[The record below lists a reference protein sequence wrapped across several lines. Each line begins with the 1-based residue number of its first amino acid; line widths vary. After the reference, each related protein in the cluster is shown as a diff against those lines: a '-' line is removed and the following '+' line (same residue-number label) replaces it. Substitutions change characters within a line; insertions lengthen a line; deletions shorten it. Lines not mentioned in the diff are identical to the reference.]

1 MTGLAKHAIVTV
13 ADAVRCALCGSQ
25 RVWGFMNRLP
35 KYVGA
40 LLVALLLLA
49 GETAHAQAFEWVRIG
64 DADGFGFPDTAALGR
79 PIQGVGPGPADTN
92 ANGVLEPDEF
102 LPDLNRDGGVWYRGE
117 DNFDNRSDAE
127 RKDAGHACQ
136 GCLAVGDKTRG
147 SNWTDLSL
155 SPTAPADDWPDLNGP
170 ATPNSA
176 AFVFDFTVHD
186 EAIVQGTEMFFN
198 LVFGDYDIDPAVVFV
213 RFKNAQP
220 QVLRIPNQRFRNVDG
235 LIQART
241 SRLPFN
247 DVFTRD
253 ADGNWHGFLTVIFD
267 APIDPFTAFD
277 YVELSLDAGVSAE
290 LDAPDPSLAETV
302 AAKIGRG

>member
-1 MTGLAKHAIVTV
+1 M
-13 ADAVRCALCGSQ
+13 S
-25 RVWGFMNRLP
+25 RLQ
-35 KYVGA
+35 KYSGA
-40 LLVALLLLA
+40 MLVALLLLA
-49 GETAHAQAFEWVRIG
+49 GETAQAQSFEWVRIG
-64 DADGFGFPDTAALGR
+64 DADGFGFTETGSLGR

-92 ANGVLEPDEF
+92 ANGILEPDEY

-127 RKDAGHACQ
+127 RTDEGHACQ
-136 GCLAVGDKTRG
+136 GCLAIGAKTRG

-155 SPTAPADDWPDLNGP
+155 SPTAPDDDWPDLNGP

-176 AFVFDFTVHD
+176 AFVFDFTVHAD
-186 EAIVQGTEMFFN
+186 AIVRGTEMFFN

-213 RFKNAQP
+213 RFKNAP
-220 QVLRIPNQRFRNVDG
+220 ARVLHIPNQRFRNVDG

-277 YVELSLDAGVSAE
+277 YVELSLDSGVSAQ
-290 LDAPDPSLAETV
+290 LIRP
-302 AAKIGRG
+302 GRIRG

>member
-1 MTGLAKHAIVTV
+1 
-13 ADAVRCALCGSQ
+13 
-25 RVWGFMNRLP
+25 MNRFQ
-35 KYVGA
+35 KYAAV
-40 LLVALLLLA
+40 LVAGWLPLA
-49 GETAHAQAFEWVRIG
+49 GETAHAQSFEWVRIG
-64 DADGFGFPDTAALGR
+64 DADGFGFTNTASLSR

-92 ANGVLEPDEF
+92 ANGVLEPEEF

-127 RKDAGHACQ
+127 RADTGHACQ

-155 SPTAPADDWPDLNGP
+155 SPTAPDDAWPDLNGP

-176 AFVFDFTVHD
+176 AFVFDFTVD
-186 EAIVQGTEMFFN
+186 ADAIVQGTRLFFN

-213 RFKNAQP
+213 RFKDAQP
-220 QVLRIPNQRFRNVDG
+220 QVLRIPNQRIRNVDG

-253 ADGNWHGFLTVIFD
+253 GDGNWHGFLTVIFD

-277 YVELSLDAGVSAE
+277 YVEVSLDAGVSAR
-290 LDAPDPSLAETV
+290 LARPEPV
-302 AAKIGRG
+302 RG

>member
-1 MTGLAKHAIVTV
+1 MKKLQKYI
-13 ADAVRCALCGSQ
+13 AVMFAA
-25 RVWGFMNRLP
+25 V
-35 KYVGA
+35 
-40 LLVALLLLA
+40 LLLA
-49 GETAHAQAFEWVRIG
+49 GETAQAQSFEWVRIG
-64 DADGFGFPDTAALGR
+64 DADGFGFTQTQLLRR

-92 ANGVLEPDEF
+92 ANGMLEPDEY

-127 RKDAGHACQ
+127 RTDAGHACQ
-136 GCLAVGDKTRG
+136 GCLEMGAKTRG

-176 AFVFDFTVHD
+176 AFVFDFTVHAD
-186 EAIVQGTEMFFN
+186 AIIQGTQMFFN

-213 RFKNAQP
+213 RFKSAP
-220 QVLRIPNQRFRNVDG
+220 ARVLRIPNQRFRNVDG

-241 SRLPFN
+241 AQMPFN

-277 YVELSLDAGVSAE
+277 YVELSLDAGVSAQ
-290 LDAPDPSLAETV
+290 LIPLNPTV
-302 AAKIGRG
+302 KRVHG

>member
-1 MTGLAKHAIVTV
+1 MNKIQKYAAVLLA
-13 ADAVRCALCGSQ
+13 AV
-25 RVWGFMNRLP
+25 
-35 KYVGA
+35 
-40 LLVALLLLA
+40 LLLA
-49 GETAHAQAFEWVRIG
+49 GETAQAQSFEWVRIG
-64 DADGFGFPDTAALGR
+64 DADGFGFTETRSLGR
-79 PIQGVGPGPADTN
+79 PVQGVGPGPADTN
-92 ANGVLEPDEF
+92 GNGVLEPDEY

-127 RKDAGHACQ
+127 RTDAGHGCR
-136 GCLAVGDKTRG
+136 GCLEIGDKTRG

-176 AFVFDFTVHD
+176 AFVFDFTVHAD
-186 EAIVQGTEMFFN
+186 AIVQGTRMFFN

-213 RFKNAQP
+213 RFKSAP
-220 QVLRIPNQRFRNVDG
+220 ARILRILNQRFRNVDG

-241 SRLPFN
+241 SQLPFN

-253 ADGNWHGFLTVIFD
+253 GDGNWHGFLTVIFD

-277 YVELSLDAGVSAE
+277 YVELSLDAGVSAQ
-290 LDAPDPSLAETV
+290 LIRP
-302 AAKIGRG
+302 GRLRG